1 MVFGSL
7 EDAKIQKKENHVPI
21 GIITEGSY
29 AKRDIKKDTV
39 LTRDDIELNEDN
51 IIVKTRRE
59 QEKIY

>member
-51 IIVKTRRE
+51 IIVKTR
-59 QEKIY
+59 